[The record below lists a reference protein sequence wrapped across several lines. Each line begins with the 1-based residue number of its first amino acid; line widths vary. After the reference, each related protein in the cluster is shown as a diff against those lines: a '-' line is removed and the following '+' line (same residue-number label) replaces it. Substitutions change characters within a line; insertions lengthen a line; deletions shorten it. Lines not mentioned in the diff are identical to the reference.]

1 MVLSAIQT
9 PQPHPECRQQYPEQ
23 DQDHVGPRGAGRD
36 LERRQPR
43 HERPRSHSRSKR
55 VG

>member
-9 PQPHPECRQQYPEQ
+9 PQPRPECRQQPRQ
-23 DQDHVGPRGAGRD
+23 DQDLESHVGPHEAGRD

-43 HERPRSHSRSKR
+43 HEWDVKR
-55 VG
+55 YG